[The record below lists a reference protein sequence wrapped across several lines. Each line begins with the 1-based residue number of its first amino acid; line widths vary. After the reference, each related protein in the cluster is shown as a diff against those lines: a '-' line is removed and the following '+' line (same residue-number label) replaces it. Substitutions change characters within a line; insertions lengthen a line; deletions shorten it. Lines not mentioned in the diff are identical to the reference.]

1 MKVVKTQR
9 YLEDVILSSGSLR
22 DTIEDR
28 RLGETLQ
35 DFWDP
40 CRNARHPKS
49 RGWPQPEDGQVINWT
64 IYSSEAWGKISKT
77 ELTRPEQVDMALIR
91 SLVWG
96 NSKFSRAFTILEFGV
111 LGIWHLIMIGRLMFH
126 HQLVTRTNN
135 ELTKKVYL
143 K

>member
-9 YLEDVILSSGSLR
+9 YLEDVISSSGSLR

-49 RGWPQPEDGQVINWT
+49 RGWPQPEDGQVDQLDDLLQRGLGQDLQDR
-64 IYSSEAWGKISKT
+64 ADKT
-77 ELTRPEQVDMALIR
+77 GA
-91 SLVWG
+91 G
-96 NSKFSRAFTILEFGV
+96 
-111 LGIWHLIMIGRLMFH
+111 
-126 HQLVTRTNN
+126 
-135 ELTKKVYL
+135 
-143 K
+143 